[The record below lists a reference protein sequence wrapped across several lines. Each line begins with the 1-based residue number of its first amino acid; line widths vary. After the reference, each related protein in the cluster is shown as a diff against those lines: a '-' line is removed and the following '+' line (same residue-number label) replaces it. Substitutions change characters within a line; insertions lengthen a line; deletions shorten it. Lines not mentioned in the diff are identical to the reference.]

1 MGNSLDIHSRG
12 CYRMKRRYSYIAI
25 ILIMCILS
33 ACHNTKEESDSTAV
47 NNTSTTTEVPNDI
60 SDEIRDLLKL
70 GEYDDIELKG
80 DDRDAVSIV
89 KNNQR
94 FLFPECKVLSVTYT
108 TFSEDATFLSL
119 NKKEVLE
126 LINLIEESP
135 ILKDGDSLSNY
146 GVKDDTQEKYAKICI
161 IYKNSHGEVQN
172 VWLNTFKGDVLHFY
186 DSLGEDYRIGPNK
199 KLVKFIMKHT
209 GYRVLSTT
217 DFDKIERIV
226 VKYNNEEYQLSAK
239 KTKQFI
245 KTVKKLDKR
254 QDEFHDS
261 NLTALAY
268 TSDGDVYHIK
278 AGVGEYSENDI
289 AIEGACYEGTENVV
303 RLLEK

>member
-1 MGNSLDIHSRG
+1 
-12 CYRMKRRYSYIAI
+12 MKRRYSCIAI

-33 ACHNTKEESDSTAV
+33 ACHNTKEESASTSV
-47 NNTSTTTEVPNDI
+47 NDTSVTKEASNDI
-60 SDEIRDLLKL
+60 SDEIRKMLEL
-70 GEYDDIELKG
+70 GEYEDIELKG
-80 DDRDAVSIV
+80 DDRDSVSIV

-108 TFSEDATFLSL
+108 TFSEDDTFLSL

-135 ILKDGDSLSNY
+135 ILQDGDSLSNY

-161 IYKNSHGEVQN
+161 VYKNSRGEVQN

-186 DSLGEDYRIGPNK
+186 DSSGEDYRIGPNK
-199 KLVKFIMKHT
+199 KLVEFIT
-209 GYRVLSTT
+209 NRVGYRVLSTT

-239 KTKQFI
+239 KTEQFI
-245 KTVKKLDKR
+245 KAVKKLDKR

-278 AGVGEYSENDI
+278 TDVREYSENDI
-289 AIEGACYEGTENVV
+289 AIEGACYKGTENVV

>member
-1 MGNSLDIHSRG
+1 
-12 CYRMKRRYSYIAI
+12 MKRRYSYIVI

-33 ACHNTKEESDSTAV
+33 ACHNKKEEGASTSV
-47 NNTSTTTEVPNDI
+47 NDISTTTEASGAI
-60 SDEIRDLLKL
+60 SDEVRNLLEL

-80 DDRDAVSIV
+80 DERDTVSIV

-126 LINLIEESP
+126 LIDLIEESP

-161 IYKNSHGEVQN
+161 VYKNSRGEVQN
-172 VWLNTFKGDVLHFY
+172 VWLNTFKGDVLHFC
-186 DSLGEDYRIGPNK
+186 DFSGEDYRIGPNK
-199 KLVKFIMKHT
+199 KLVDFITRHT
-209 GYRVLSTT
+209 GYRVLSAT

-226 VKYNNEEYQLSAK
+226 VKYNNKEYQLSVK
-239 KTKQFI
+239 KTEQFI
-245 KTVKKLDKR
+245 KAVKKLDKR

-278 AGVGEYSENDI
+278 AGIGEYSENDI
-289 AIEGACYEGTENVV
+289 AIEGACYEGTEDVV
-303 RLLEK
+303 WLLEK

>member
-1 MGNSLDIHSRG
+1 
-12 CYRMKRRYSYIAI
+12 MKRRYSYIVI

-33 ACHNTKEESDSTAV
+33 ACHNTKGESASTSVNNISTA
-47 NNTSTTTEVPNDI
+47 TEVSNDI
-60 SDEIRDLLKL
+60 SDQIRDLLKL

-80 DDRDAVSIV
+80 DERDAVSIV

-94 FLFPECKVLSVTYT
+94 FLFPKCKVLSVTYT

-161 IYKNSHGEVQN
+161 VYKNSHGEIQN

-186 DSLGEDYRIGPNK
+186 DSSGEDYRIGPNK
-199 KLVKFIMKHT
+199 KLVEFITNHV
-209 GYRVLSTT
+209 GYRVLSAT

-239 KTKQFI
+239 KTEQFI
-245 KTVKKLDKR
+245 KAVKKLDKR

-261 NLTALAY
+261 NLIALAY
-268 TSDGDVYHIK
+268 TSDWDVYHIK

-289 AIEGACYEGTENVV
+289 AIEGACYEGTENVA

>member
-1 MGNSLDIHSRG
+1 ML
-12 CYRMKRRYSYIAI
+12 
-25 ILIMCILS
+25 
-33 ACHNTKEESDSTAV
+33 E
-47 NNTSTTTEVPNDI
+47 
-60 SDEIRDLLKL
+60 L

-80 DDRDAVSIV
+80 NDRDSVSIV
-89 KNNQR
+89 RNNQR

-108 TFSEDATFLSL
+108 TFSEDDTFLSL

-126 LINLIEESP
+126 LIDLIEESP

-161 IYKNSHGEVQN
+161 VYKNSRGEVQN
-172 VWLNTFKGDVLHFY
+172 VWLDTFKGNILHFY
-186 DSLGEDYRIGPNK
+186 DSQGQDYRIGPNK
-199 KLVKFIMKHT
+199 KLVNFIIKHT

-217 DFDKIERIV
+217 DFNKIERIV

-239 KTKQFI
+239 KTEQFI
-245 KTVKKLDKR
+245 KAVKKLDKR
-254 QDEFHDS
+254 QDEFHDY

-278 AGVGEYSENDI
+278 AGLGEYSENDI
-289 AIEGACYEGTENVV
+289 AIEGACYEEAENVIC
-303 RLLEK
+303 LLEK

>member
-1 MGNSLDIHSRG
+1 
-12 CYRMKRRYSYIAI
+12 MKRRYSCIAI

-33 ACHNTKEESDSTAV
+33 ACHNKKEESVSTSV
-47 NNTSTTTEVPNDI
+47 NDTGVTTEASNDI
-60 SDEIRDLLKL
+60 SDETRKLLEL

-80 DDRDAVSIV
+80 DSRDVVSIV
-89 KNNQR
+89 KNDQR
-94 FLFPECKVLSVTYT
+94 FLFPECKVLSVTYS
-108 TFSEDATFLSL
+108 TFSEDDTFLSL

-146 GVKDDTQEKYAKICI
+146 GVKDDTQD
-161 IYKNSHGEVQN
+161 
-172 VWLNTFKGDVLHFY
+172 VWLDTFKGNILHFY
-186 DSLGEDYRIGPNK
+186 DSQGQDYRIGPNK
-199 KLVKFIMKHT
+199 KLVNFIIKHT

-217 DFDKIERIV
+217 DFNKIERIV
-226 VKYNNEEYQLSAK
+226 VNYNNEEYQLSAK
-239 KTKQFI
+239 KTEQFI
-245 KTVKKLDKR
+245 KAVKKLDKR
-254 QDEFHDS
+254 QDEFHDY

-278 AGVGEYSENDI
+278 AGLGEYSENDI
-289 AIEGACYEGTENVV
+289 AIEGACYEEAENVV

>member
-1 MGNSLDIHSRG
+1 
-12 CYRMKRRYSYIAI
+12 MKRRYSCIAI

-33 ACHNTKEESDSTAV
+33 ACHNTKEESASTSV
-47 NNTSTTTEVPNDI
+47 NNTTTITEALNDI

-80 DDRDAVSIV
+80 NDRDAVSIV
-89 KNNQR
+89 KNDQR

-108 TFSEDATFLSL
+108 TFSEDDTFLSL

-161 IYKNSHGEVQN
+161 VYKNSRGEVQN
-172 VWLNTFKGDVLHFY
+172 VWLNTFKGNILHFY
-186 DSLGEDYRIGPNK
+186 DSQGEDYRIGPNK
-199 KLVKFIMKHT
+199 KLVEFIT
-209 GYRVLSTT
+209 NRVGYRVLSTT

-239 KTKQFI
+239 KTEQFI
-245 KTVKKLDKR
+245 KAVKKLDKR

-278 AGVGEYSENDI
+278 TDVREYSENDI
-289 AIEGACYEGTENVV
+289 AIEGACYKGTENVV

>member
-1 MGNSLDIHSRG
+1 
-12 CYRMKRRYSYIAI
+12 MKRRYSYIVI

-33 ACHNTKEESDSTAV
+33 ACHNKKGESVSTSV
-47 NNTSTTTEVPNDI
+47 NNTSTVTEASNDI
-60 SDEIRDLLKL
+60 SDDVRELLKL
-70 GEYDDIELKG
+70 GEYHDIEIKG
-80 DDRDAVSIV
+80 DKRDAVSIV

-94 FLFPECKVLSVTYT
+94 FLFPECRVLSVTYT

-146 GVKDDTQEKYAKICI
+146 GVKDDTQEKYAQICI
-161 IYKNSHGEVQN
+161 VYKNGRGEVQN
-172 VWLNTFKGDVLHFY
+172 VWLNTFKGDILHFY
-186 DSLGEDYRIGPNK
+186 DFQGEDYRIGPNK
-199 KLVKFIMKHT
+199 KLVEFITNHV

-239 KTKQFI
+239 KTEQFI
-245 KTVKKLDKR
+245 KAVKKLDKR

-289 AIEGACYEGTENVV
+289 AIEGACYEETENVV

>member
-1 MGNSLDIHSRG
+1 
-12 CYRMKRRYSYIAI
+12 MKRRYSCIAI

-33 ACHNTKEESDSTAV
+33 ACHNKKEESVSTSV
-47 NNTSTTTEVPNDI
+47 NDTSVTTEASNDI
-60 SDEIRDLLKL
+60 SDETRKLLEL
-70 GEYDDIELKG
+70 GEY

-89 KNNQR
+89 KNDQR

-108 TFSEDATFLSL
+108 TFSENDTFLSL

-126 LINLIEESP
+126 LIDLIEESP

-161 IYKNSHGEVQN
+161 VYKNSRGEVQN

-186 DSLGEDYRIGPNK
+186 DSSGEDYRIGPNK
-199 KLVKFIMKHT
+199 KLVEFIT
-209 GYRVLSTT
+209 NRVGYRVLSTT

-239 KTKQFI
+239 KTEQFI
-245 KTVKKLDKR
+245 KAVKKLDKR

-278 AGVGEYSENDI
+278 TDVREYSENDI
-289 AIEGACYEGTENVV
+289 AIEGACYKGTENVV

>member
-1 MGNSLDIHSRG
+1 
-12 CYRMKRRYSYIAI
+12 MKRRCSYIVI

-33 ACHNTKEESDSTAV
+33 ACHNTKGESTSTSV
-47 NNTSTTTEVPNDI
+47 NNTSITTEASNDI
-60 SDEIRDLLKL
+60 SDEIKGALKL
-70 GEYDDIELKG
+70 GEYDDIEIKG
-80 DDRDAVSIV
+80 DERDAVSIV
-89 KNNQR
+89 KNDQR

-161 IYKNSHGEVQN
+161 VYKNSHGEVQN

-186 DSLGEDYRIGPNK
+186 DSSGEDYRIGPNK

-239 KTKQFI
+239 KTEQFI
-245 KTVKKLDKR
+245 KAVKKLDKR

-278 AGVGEYSENDI
+278 AGIGECSENDI
-289 AIEGACYEGTENVV
+289 AIEGACYEGTENVA

>member
-1 MGNSLDIHSRG
+1 MGNILGIHSRG
-12 CYRMKRRYSYIAI
+12 GYRMKRRYGYIVI

-33 ACHNTKEESDSTAV
+33 ACHNTKGESASTSV
-47 NNTSTTTEVPNDI
+47 NNTSTTTEASNDI
-60 SDEIRDLLKL
+60 SDDIRELLKL
-70 GEYDDIELKG
+70 GEYDDIEIKG
-80 DDRDAVSIV
+80 DKRDAVSIV

-94 FLFPECKVLSVTYT
+94 FLFPECRVLSVTYT
-108 TFSEDATFLSL
+108 TFSEGATFLSL

-146 GVKDDTQEKYAKICI
+146 GVKDETQEKYAKICI
-161 IYKNSHGEVQN
+161 VYKNSRGEVQN

-186 DSLGEDYRIGPNK
+186 DFSGEDYRIGPNK
-199 KLVKFIMKHT
+199 KLIKFIMKHT

-226 VKYNNEEYQLSAK
+226 VKYNNEEYQLSIK
-239 KTKQFI
+239 KTEQFI
-245 KTVKKLDKR
+245 KAVEKLDKR

-268 TSDGDVYHIK
+268 TLDGMCIILRQ
-278 AGVGEYSENDI
+278 A
-289 AIEGACYEGTENVV
+289 
-303 RLLEK
+303 

>member
-1 MGNSLDIHSRG
+1 
-12 CYRMKRRYSYIAI
+12 MKRRYSCIAI

-33 ACHNTKEESDSTAV
+33 ACHNTKEESASTSV
-47 NNTSTTTEVPNDI
+47 NNTSTTTEVSNDI
-60 SDEIRDLLKL
+60 SDEIKGMLKL
-70 GEYDDIELKG
+70 GEYDDIEIKG
-80 DDRDAVSIV
+80 DERDSVSIV
-89 KNNQR
+89 KNDQR

-161 IYKNSHGEVQN
+161 VYKNSHGEVQN

-186 DSLGEDYRIGPNK
+186 DSSGEDYRIGPNK
-199 KLVKFIMKHT
+199 ELVDFIINHV

-245 KTVKKLDKR
+245 KVVKKLDKR
-254 QDEFHDS
+254 QDEFHDF

-278 AGVGEYSENDI
+278 AGAGEYSENDI
-289 AIEGACYEGTENVV
+289 AIEGACYEGTENVI

>member
-1 MGNSLDIHSRG
+1 M
-12 CYRMKRRYSYIAI
+12 
-25 ILIMCILS
+25 
-33 ACHNTKEESDSTAV
+33 
-47 NNTSTTTEVPNDI
+47 
-60 SDEIRDLLKL
+60 
-70 GEYDDIELKG
+70 
-80 DDRDAVSIV
+80 
-89 KNNQR
+89 
-94 FLFPECKVLSVTYT
+94 LSVTYT
-108 TFSEDATFLSL
+108 TFSENDTFLSL

-126 LINLIEESP
+126 LIDLIEESP

-161 IYKNSHGEVQN
+161 VYKNSRGEVQN

-186 DSLGEDYRIGPNK
+186 DSSGEDYRIGPNK
-199 KLVKFIMKHT
+199 KLVEFISNRV

-239 KTKQFI
+239 KTEQFI
-245 KTVKKLDKR
+245 KAVKKLDKR

-278 AGVGEYSENDI
+278 TDVREYSENDI
-289 AIEGACYEGTENVV
+289 AIEGACYEDAENVIC
-303 RLLEK
+303 LLEK

>member
-1 MGNSLDIHSRG
+1 M
-12 CYRMKRRYSYIAI
+12 
-25 ILIMCILS
+25 LS
-33 ACHNTKEESDSTAV
+33 ACHNKKEESASASV
-47 NNTSTTTEVPNDI
+47 NNTSPTTEASNAI
-60 SDEIRDLLKL
+60 SDEIRNLLEL
-70 GEYDDIELKG
+70 GEYDDIEIKG
-80 DDRDAVSIV
+80 DDRDAASMVE
-89 KNNQR
+89 NGQR

-161 IYKNSHGEVQN
+161 VYKNSHGEVQN

-186 DSLGEDYRIGPNK
+186 DSSGGDYRIGPNK

-239 KTKQFI
+239 KTEQFI
-245 KTVKKLDKR
+245 KSVKKLDKR

-289 AIEGACYEGTENVV
+289 AIEGACYEGTENVI
-303 RLLEK
+303 RLLGK

>member
-1 MGNSLDIHSRG
+1 
-12 CYRMKRRYSYIAI
+12 MKRRYSYIVI
-25 ILIMCILS
+25 ILIICILS
-33 ACHNTKEESDSTAV
+33 ACHNTKGESASTSV
-47 NNTSTTTEVPNDI
+47 NNTSTTTEVSNDI

-70 GEYDDIELKG
+70 GEYDDIEIKG
-80 DDRDAVSIV
+80 DERDAVSIV
-89 KNNQR
+89 KNDQR

-146 GVKDDTQEKYAKICI
+146 GVKDETQEKYAKICI
-161 IYKNSHGEVQN
+161 IYKNSHGEVRN

-186 DSLGEDYRIGPNK
+186 DSQGEDYRIGPNK
-199 KLVKFIMKHT
+199 KLVEFITNHV

-217 DFDKIERIV
+217 DFDKIEKIV
-226 VKYNNEEYQLSAK
+226 VKYNNEKYQLSAK
-239 KTKQFI
+239 KTEQFI
-245 KTVKKLDKR
+245 KAVKKLDKR

>member
-1 MGNSLDIHSRG
+1 
-12 CYRMKRRYSYIAI
+12 MKRRYSCIAI

-47 NNTSTTTEVPNDI
+47 NNTSTTTEASNDV
-60 SDEIRDLLKL
+60 SDEIRNLLEL
-70 GEYDDIELKG
+70 GEYDGIELKG

-89 KNNQR
+89 KNDQR

-161 IYKNSHGEVQN
+161 VYKNSRGEVQN

-186 DSLGEDYRIGPNK
+186 NSQGEDYRIGPNK
-199 KLVKFIMKHT
+199 KLVEFITNHV

-239 KTKQFI
+239 KTEQFI

-289 AIEGACYEGTENVV
+289 AIEGVCYEGTENVA

>member
-1 MGNSLDIHSRG
+1 
-12 CYRMKRRYSYIAI
+12 MKRRYSCIAI

-33 ACHNTKEESDSTAV
+33 ACHNKEESVSTSV
-47 NNTSTTTEVPNDI
+47 NDTGFTTEASNDI
-60 SDEIRDLLKL
+60 SDETRKLLEL

-80 DDRDAVSIV
+80 NDRDAVSIV
-89 KNNQR
+89 KNDQR

-108 TFSEDATFLSL
+108 TFSEDDTFLSL
-119 NKKEVLE
+119 NKKEALE

-135 ILKDGDSLSNY
+135 ILQDGDSLSNY

-161 IYKNSHGEVQN
+161 VYKNSRGEVQN

-186 DSLGEDYRIGPNK
+186 DSSGEDYRIGPNK
-199 KLVKFIMKHT
+199 KLVEFIT
-209 GYRVLSTT
+209 NRVGYRVLSTT

-226 VKYNNEEYQLSAK
+226 VKYNNEEYQLSVK
-239 KTKQFI
+239 KTEQFI
-245 KTVKKLDKR
+245 KAVKKLDKR

-278 AGVGEYSENDI
+278 TDVREYSENDI
-289 AIEGACYEGTENVV
+289 AIEGACYKGTENVV

>member
-1 MGNSLDIHSRG
+1 
-12 CYRMKRRYSYIAI
+12 MKRRYSCIAI

-33 ACHNTKEESDSTAV
+33 ACHNTKEENDSISV
-47 NNTSTTTEVPNDI
+47 NDTSTTTEASNDI
-60 SDEIRDLLKL
+60 SDETRKLLEL

-80 DDRDAVSIV
+80 DERDAVSIV
-89 KNNQR
+89 KNDQR

-108 TFSEDATFLSL
+108 TFSEDDTFLSL
-119 NKKEVLE
+119 NKKEALE

-135 ILKDGDSLSNY
+135 ILQDGDSLSNY

-161 IYKNSHGEVQN
+161 VYKNSRGEVQN

-186 DSLGEDYRIGPNK
+186 DSSGEDYRIGPNK
-199 KLVKFIMKHT
+199 KLVEFIT
-209 GYRVLSTT
+209 NRVGYRVLSTT

-226 VKYNNEEYQLSAK
+226 VKYNNEEYQLSVK
-239 KTKQFI
+239 KTEQFI
-245 KTVKKLDKR
+245 KAVKKLDKR

-278 AGVGEYSENDI
+278 TDVREYSENDI
-289 AIEGACYEGTENVV
+289 AIEGACYKGTENVV

>member
-1 MGNSLDIHSRG
+1 
-12 CYRMKRRYSYIAI
+12 MKRRYSCIAI

-33 ACHNTKEESDSTAV
+33 ACHNKEESVSTSV
-47 NNTSTTTEVPNDI
+47 NDTGFTTEASNDI
-60 SDEIRDLLKL
+60 SDETRKLLEL

-80 DDRDAVSIV
+80 NDRDAVSIV
-89 KNNQR
+89 KNDQR

-108 TFSEDATFLSL
+108 TFSEDDTFLSL
-119 NKKEVLE
+119 NKKEALE

-135 ILKDGDSLSNY
+135 ILQDGDSLSNY

-161 IYKNSHGEVQN
+161 VYKNSRGEVQN

-186 DSLGEDYRIGPNK
+186 DSSGEDYRIGPNK
-199 KLVKFIMKHT
+199 KLVEFIT
-209 GYRVLSTT
+209 NRVGYRVLSTT

-239 KTKQFI
+239 KTEQFI
-245 KTVKKLDKR
+245 KAVKKLDKR

-278 AGVGEYSENDI
+278 TDVREYSENDI
-289 AIEGACYEGTENVV
+289 AIEGACYKGTENVV

>member
-1 MGNSLDIHSRG
+1 
-12 CYRMKRRYSYIAI
+12 MKRRYSCIAI

-33 ACHNTKEESDSTAV
+33 ACHNTKEESASTSV
-47 NNTSTTTEVPNDI
+47 NNTTTITEALNDI

-80 DDRDAVSIV
+80 NDRDAVSIV
-89 KNNQR
+89 KNDQR

-108 TFSEDATFLSL
+108 TFSEDDTFLSL

-161 IYKNSHGEVQN
+161 VYKNSRGEVQN

-186 DSLGEDYRIGPNK
+186 DSSGEDYRIGPNK
-199 KLVKFIMKHT
+199 KLVEFIT
-209 GYRVLSTT
+209 NRVGYRVLSTT

-239 KTKQFI
+239 KTEQFI
-245 KTVKKLDKR
+245 KAVKKLDKR

-278 AGVGEYSENDI
+278 TDVREYSENDI
-289 AIEGACYEGTENVV
+289 AIEGACYKGTENVV

>member
-1 MGNSLDIHSRG
+1 
-12 CYRMKRRYSYIAI
+12 MKRRYSCIAI

-33 ACHNTKEESDSTAV
+33 ACHNKKEESVSTSV
-47 NNTSTTTEVPNDI
+47 NDTSVTTEASNDI
-60 SDEIRDLLKL
+60 SDETRKLLEL

-80 DDRDAVSIV
+80 NDRDAVSIV
-89 KNNQR
+89 KNDQR

-108 TFSEDATFLSL
+108 TFSENDTFLSL
-119 NKKEVLE
+119 NKIVRLVLQDLNE
-126 LINLIEESP
+126 QSP
-135 ILKDGDSLSNY
+135 ILQEGDSLSNI

-161 IYKNSHGEVQN
+161 VYKNSRGEVQN

-186 DSLGEDYRIGPNK
+186 DSSGEDYRIGPNK
-199 KLVKFIMKHT
+199 KLVEFIT
-209 GYRVLSTT
+209 NRVGYRVLSTT

-239 KTKQFI
+239 KTEQFI
-245 KTVKKLDKR
+245 KAVKKLDKR

-278 AGVGEYSENDI
+278 TDVREYSENDI
-289 AIEGACYEGTENVV
+289 AIEGACYKGTENVV